1 MTEKSRLEL
10 TDDSLRQALSPS
22 ASIDAK
28 VLSLGEYVRTLK
40 ERWERLRACAADD
53 AASTAPIL
61 AEALEG
67 LQTSEEELAVADEE
81 IRAQNEEL
89 IETRA
94 RLEREVQFHRDLFER
109 CPDAYFVT
117 DARGV
122 IRMANAAAATLLN
135 ISQAFLVGKP
145 LINFVARADC
155 NTLRNALVAMND
167 ATAAKSVDLRLRPRH
182 KQPPFVAEIS
192 VSRVRPALRPSAL
205 CWTVRNGSERAG
217 QALDGFAPAEDPRR
231 TARIAELEVTNRH
244 LEETVQRQA
253 RLIEE
258 LVALNAR
265 EAAAEPA
272 PTGILVGSADGD
284 FTGRDRGLLADL
296 TGLRVLVAEAD
307 EDATETLIQLLT
319 DCGAAVANAATG
331 AQALA
336 LVEQWRPS
344 VLVSD
349 MTLPDQDGF
358 ALMRAVR
365 ALGDDRGG
373 GVPAIALTGYAAIED
388 SREALRAGYQ
398 VHVAKPLE
406 PALLTHAV
414 ANVAGASILEF
425 GR

>member
-1 MTEKSRLEL
+1 MTEKNQLEIM
-10 TDDSLRQALSPS
+10 DDALRQARSS
-22 ASIDAK
+22 AASIDAK

-40 ERWERLRACAADD
+40 ERTERLRARADD
-53 AASTAPIL
+53 AALSTEPLL

-89 IETRA
+89 LETRA

-135 ISQAFLVGKP
+135 ISQSFLVGKP
-145 LINFVARADC
+145 LINFVSRADC

-167 ATAAKSVDLRLRPRH
+167 ATTARSVDLRLRPRH
-182 KQPPFVAEIS
+182 KHPPFVAEIS
-192 VSRVRPALRPSAL
+192 VARVRAAGRPQTL
-205 CWTVRNGSERAG
+205 HWTVRNGSERTEH
-217 QALDGFAPAEDPRR
+217 ALEGSARGEDPRR

-244 LEETVQRQA
+244 LEETIQRQA

-258 LVALNAR
+258 LIVVHAR
-265 EAAAEPA
+265 EAGAEPA
-272 PTGILVGSADGD
+272 PAGILVGGAEGD
-284 FTGRDRGLLADL
+284 FAGRGRGLLADL

-319 DCGAAVANAATG
+319 DCGAAVATAATG

-349 MTLPDQDGF
+349 MSLPDQDGF

-365 ALGDDRGG
+365 ALGEERGG
-373 GVPAIALTGYAAIED
+373 DVPAIALTGYAAIED

>member
-10 TDDSLRQALSPS
+10 TDDSLRQPLSS
-22 ASIDAK
+22 AAPIDGK

-89 IETRA
+89 IATRA
-94 RLEREVQFHRDLFER
+94 RLEREVWAHRDLFER
-109 CPDAYFVT
+109 CPDAFFVT

-122 IRMANAAAATLLN
+122 IRMANAAAAALLN
-135 ISQAFLVGKP
+135 ISQSFLVGKP

-155 NTLRNALVAMND
+155 NALRNALVAMNE
-167 ATAAKSVDLRLRPRH
+167 ATTAMSVELRLRPRH

-192 VSRVRPALRPSAL
+192 VARVRAPARPSTL
-205 CWTVRNGSERAG
+205 YWTVRNGSERIER
-217 QALDGFAPAEDPRR
+217 ALEGVARGEDPRR
-231 TARIAELEVTNRH
+231 TARIAELEVANRH

-258 LVALNAR
+258 LVVIDAR
-265 EAAAEPA
+265 QAEVDPAAA
-272 PTGILVGSADGD
+272 GILVSGAGGD
-284 FTGRDRGLLADL
+284 FSGRGRGLLADL

-307 EDATETLIQLLT
+307 TDATETLIQLLT
-319 DCGAAVANAATG
+319 DCGAEVATAATG
-331 AQALA
+331 AHALA
-336 LVEQWRPS
+336 LVEQWRPA
-344 VLVSD
+344 VLVAD

-365 ALGDDRGG
+365 ALGEDRGG

>member
-1 MTEKSRLEL
+1 MTEKNRLEIM
-10 TDDSLRQALSPS
+10 DDALRQARSS
-22 ASIDAK
+22 AASIDAK
-28 VLSLGEYVRTLK
+28 VLSLGEYARTLK
-40 ERWERLRACAADD
+40 ERTERLRERAGDD
-53 AASTAPIL
+53 APATAPLL

-81 IRAQNEEL
+81 IRSQNEEL
-89 IETRA
+89 LETRTH
-94 RLEREVQFHRDLFER
+94 LEREVQVHRDLFER

-117 DARGV
+117 DGRGM

-135 ISQAFLVGKP
+135 ISQSFLVGKP
-145 LINFVARADC
+145 LINFVSRADC
-155 NTLRNALVAMND
+155 NTLRNALVAMSD
-167 ATAAKSVDLRLRPRH
+167 ATTPRSLDLRLRPRH

-192 VSRVRPALRPSAL
+192 VGRVRAAARGSTLH
-205 CWTVRNGSERAG
+205 WTVRSGSERPEH
-217 QALDGFAPAEDPRR
+217 ALEGPERGEDFRR
-231 TARIAELEVTNRH
+231 TARVAELEVANRR
-244 LEETVQRQA
+244 LEETIQRQA

-258 LVALNAR
+258 LL
-265 EAAAEPA
+265 AAHAHDVEPA
-272 PTGILVGSADGD
+272 QAGILVGGADGD
-284 FTGRDRGLLADL
+284 FTGRRRGLLADL

-307 EDATETLIQLLT
+307 AGATETLIQLLT
-319 DCGAAVANAATG
+319 DCGAEVATAATG

-336 LVEQWRPS
+336 LVEQWRPA

-365 ALGDDRGG
+365 ALGEERGG

-398 VHVAKPLE
+398 VHVAQPLE